1 MRSLCGAV
9 TGMIAAY
16 ALRYRSGTDGGA
28 LTKLSRLP
36 REPVPED
43 SKYENEKTP

>member
-1 MRSLCGAV
+1 VRSLCGAV

-36 REPVPED
+36 REASED
-43 SKYENEKTP
+43 SKCENEKKP